1 MAISLL
7 VRTGLVLF
15 TIARAHSDAQ
25 NAQSADDLVR
35 ELRQFQAALPA
46 VARSDGSKDPIEERR
61 HAIYDRLWT
70 LGSEAIPA
78 LNRGLANPDVQI
90 RRNVALFLGVAGDTW
105 YDRSRQRLD
114 IRPCLKPLITALSDT
129 DDRVRQL
136 AAQAVGAI
144 GSEAAPAVPALIT
157 LLSSVDEGSRNTAL
171 IGLKKIGPAA
181 REALP
186 AIRQALNDPSADV
199 RRFAQLAIAAI
210 EK

>member
-1 MAISLL
+1 MATSRLL
-7 VRTGLVLF
+7 RTAVILF
-15 TIARAHSDAQ
+15 TIACAQSDAQ
-25 NAQSADDLVR
+25 NTQSADDLVR
-35 ELRQFQAALPA
+35 ELRQFQAALQGI
-46 VARSDGSKDPIEERR
+46 ARSDGSKDPVEERR

-78 LNRGLANPDVQI
+78 LNRGLADPDVRI
-90 RRNVALFLGVAGDTW
+90 RRNVALFLFVAGDTW
-105 YDRSRQRLD
+105 SDSSRPRLD

-144 GSEAAPAVPALIT
+144 GADAAPAVPALIT
-157 LLSSVDEGSRNTAL
+157 LLSSADEGSRNTAL
-171 IGLKKIGPAA
+171 IGLRRIGPAA

-199 RRFAQLAIAAI
+199 RRFAQSAISAI